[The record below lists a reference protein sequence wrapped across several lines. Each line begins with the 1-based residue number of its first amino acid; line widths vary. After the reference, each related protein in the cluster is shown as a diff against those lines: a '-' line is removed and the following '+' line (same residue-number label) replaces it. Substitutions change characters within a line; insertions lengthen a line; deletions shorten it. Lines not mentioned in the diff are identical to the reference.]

1 MTQELVVTDL
11 DGGNLIK
18 HARLTINMLEHRLS
32 KRGWTTGKKRWEL
45 QLLFSAYESLGVA
58 AAERKFGL
66 DKKTDIGKIRKP
78 W

>member
-1 MTQELVVTDL
+1 VTT
-11 DGGNLIK
+11 GLID
-18 HARLTINMLEHRLS
+18 HAHLTVKLLEQHLS
-32 KRGWTTGKKRWEL
+32 RRGWTTGKKRWEL